1 MSAQDVAKEAWN
13 FGEIIKGARRN
24 SGMTLKQLEAVSG
37 VSFKTISHWE
47 HGHMPAVDKLD
58 RVLEALGISITIGR
72 K

>member
-1 MSAQDVAKEAWN
+1 MQTQDVGKEARN
-13 FGEIIKGARRN
+13 FGKIIKGARRT